1 MISVKINE
9 IANNFFLNG
18 YKLISKLHLRRLGF
32 TYSTCGPFT
41 KHLAKIQI
49 SKETGGLNYIH
60 KSELDK
66 PRFSRDAAYANC
78 KDLNEITVPDNILKD
93 RAMQLI

>member
-9 IANNFFLNG
+9 IANNFFLNE
-18 YKLISKLHLRRLGF
+18 YKLISEFYLRQPGF
-32 TYSTCGPFT
+32 AYSTCGLFT

-60 KSELDK
+60 KNELDK
-66 PRFSRDAAYANC
+66 PRFSRDAAYANS
-78 KDLNEITVPDNILKD
+78 KDLTEITVPDNILKD
-93 RAMQLI
+93 RAVQLI